1 MMNNILAIDTSLA
14 KCTVAISAGDFIFQ
28 RSSELDRQSAQR
40 VLPMLSE
47 LLCSAE
53 LKLSQI
59 DLIAVMAGP
68 GSFTGLRIG
77 IGVAQGLSMANSTP
91 AIALSSLA
99 VTAMAAIRQ
108 SSAPQILVSE
118 KAREGEVYFAAYRQS
133 EKLGV
138 QLVGSEQVA
147 TPEQLEI
154 AAETGVL
161 VDPWRAAGS
170 GWTDREEIQKKLGCV
185 LEGHTIEPEV
195 KISDLCDLAKLRN
208 SVGEAVR
215 AEFLRPNYIKEK
227 LHYA

>member
-14 KCTVAISAGDFIFQ
+14 KCTVAISTGDSLFQ

-47 LLCSAE
+47 LLCSAQ
-53 LKLSQI
+53 LKLSEI

-99 VTAMAAIRQ
+99 VTALAAIRQ
-108 SSAPQILVSE
+108 SSASQILVSE
-118 KAREGEVYFAAYRQS
+118 KAREGEVYFAAYRES

-138 QLVGSEQVA
+138 QLIGNEQVA
-147 TPEQLEI
+147 TPERLEL
-154 AAETGVL
+154 AAEQGAHG
-161 VDPWRAAGS
+161 DSWCAAGG
-170 GWTDREEIQKKLGCV
+170 GWADREEIQTRLDCV
-185 LEGHTIEPEV
+185 LKGRTIEPEV
-195 KISDLCDLAKLRN
+195 KISDLCELATLRN
-208 SVGEAVR
+208 AAGEAVS
-215 AEFLRPNYIKEK
+215 AELLRPNYVKEQ